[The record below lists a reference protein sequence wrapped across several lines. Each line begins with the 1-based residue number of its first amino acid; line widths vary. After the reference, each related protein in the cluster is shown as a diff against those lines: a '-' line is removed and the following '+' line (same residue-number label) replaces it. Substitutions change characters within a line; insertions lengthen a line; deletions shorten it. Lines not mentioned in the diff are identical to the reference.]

1 MSKALVAHRSNKQK
15 TKKQAY
21 VRPVLTQNDILF
33 MATVSIRITGGLD
46 YFWNI
51 FRRAAPAS
59 PSIAEVRQILADNN
73 GLIFSL
79 ARKVTS
85 ENSLALGYETASW
98 GSCSIEGNQLYNW
111 RSKVISKQPLIAEIP
126 ECINLIERASNGNDI
141 KQIYLLSH
149 IIRNF
154 SDGAKQPVFKVL
166 VEYLGRRGNSINA
179 SMARMQLF
187 IVGRDRHTHEPFALG
202 VPNGF
207 IDQTIDTCLRWT
219 MNLHRGDTVNE
230 V

>member
-1 MSKALVAHRSNKQK
+1 MSKALVVHRSNRQK

-21 VRPVLTQNDILF
+21 VRPVLTKNDVLF
-33 MATVSIRITGGLD
+33 MAATSIRITGGLD

-59 PSIAEVRQILADNN
+59 PSIAEARQILADNN
-73 GLIFSL
+73 DLIFRR

-85 ENSLALGYETASW
+85 ENSLALGYETACW
-98 GSCSIEGNQLYNW
+98 GSRSVEGNQLYNW

-126 ECINLIERASNGNDI
+126 ECLSIIGRASNGNII
-141 KQIYLLSH
+141 KQIYLLQH
-149 IIRNF
+149 IVRDF
-154 SDGAKQPVFKVL
+154 GTAGSQPVFKVL
-166 VEYLGRRGNSINA
+166 VEYLGRRGNNINA
-179 SMARMQLF
+179 NLARMQLF

-207 IDQTIDTCLRWT
+207 IDQSIDTCLRWT
-219 MNLHRGDTVNE
+219 MNLHKGDTVNE